1 MFGLSKKRLSPTQRM
16 RYYMTLKELNDA
28 LGFNYHGSVL
38 VDKKFRV
45 LEEHV
50 ADTNQLKKDL
60 GESLKAMLKRFKKLE
75 GKEIPVGGELFPF
88 ERLILSL
95 KNNFLTILLSEHY
108 GFALYLGKENLNMGT
123 MLNIICPKIADLL
136 ESLENDEN

>member
-1 MFGLSKKRLSPTQRM
+1 MFGLSKRKLSPGQRT

-38 VDKKFRV
+38 VDNKFHI
-45 LEEHV
+45 LEEHLSDV
-50 ADTNQLKKDL
+50 QLKKDL
-60 GESLKAMLKRFKKLE
+60 GESVSAMLKRFKKLE

-95 KNNFLTILLSEHY
+95 NNNYLTILLSEHY
-108 GFALYLGKENLNMGT
+108 GFALFLGKENLNMGT
-123 MLNIICPKIADLL
+123 MLNIICPKISDLL
-136 ESLENDEN
+136 NYLENKED